1 MESFKSTPHSIACD
15 AATIYSKLT
24 NPSLIQQQIE
34 ANADRIDEQA
44 RQHLD
49 TVKFTEDS
57 ISIQS
62 PMGEVALSLDR
73 ENSIED
79 ERVVYTASSSPVPIN
94 MVINLQSQD
103 DGTTMS
109 TAELQLQ
116 LPFFLRKM
124 VVMKHIISLSSELGM
139 TCIAEGAETVDQV
152 DLLFKNG
159 CTRVQGYFF
168 DKPLPVRDFC
178 ARLENPR
185 YTQEHSGNRKR
196 KRQA

>member
-73 ENSIED
+73 ENSSED

-124 VVMKHIISLSSELGM
+124 PFFLRKMVEGQLQ
-139 TCIAEGAETVDQV
+139 EGAERFGE
-152 DLLFKNG
+152 LLS
-159 CTRVQGYFF
+159 RIPF
-168 DKPLPVRDFC
+168 D
-178 ARLENPR
+178 RL
-185 YTQEHSGNRKR
+185 
-196 KRQA
+196 

>member
-57 ISIQS
+57 ISIQP

-124 VVMKHIISLSSELGM
+124 VEGQLQ
-139 TCIAEGAETVDQV
+139 EGAERFGE
-152 DLLFKNG
+152 LLS
-159 CTRVQGYFF
+159 RIPF
-168 DKPLPVRDFC
+168 D
-178 ARLENPR
+178 RL
-185 YTQEHSGNRKR
+185 
-196 KRQA
+196 

>member
-94 MVINLQSQD
+94 IVINLQSQD

-124 VVMKHIISLSSELGM
+124 VEGQLQ
-139 TCIAEGAETVDQV
+139 EGAERFGE
-152 DLLFKNG
+152 LLS
-159 CTRVQGYFF
+159 RIPF
-168 DKPLPVRDFC
+168 D
-178 ARLENPR
+178 RL
-185 YTQEHSGNRKR
+185 
-196 KRQA
+196 

>member
-62 PMGEVALSLDR
+62 PMGEVALSLDH
-73 ENSIED
+73 ENSID
-79 ERVVYTASSSPVPIN
+79 GERVVYTASSSPVPIN

-124 VVMKHIISLSSELGM
+124 VEGQLQ
-139 TCIAEGAETVDQV
+139 EGAERFGE
-152 DLLFKNG
+152 LLS
-159 CTRVQGYFF
+159 RIPF
-168 DKPLPVRDFC
+168 D
-178 ARLENPR
+178 RL
-185 YTQEHSGNRKR
+185 
-196 KRQA
+196 